1 MDLILFQ
8 EAYPEIEDVQTL
20 LSLSEVN
27 LSHRNIPRID
37 SLELFSN
44 LQRLDLSHNS
54 IVIIENIR
62 FLSSLVHLD
71 VSYNLIKEI
80 SPSELPKSLQS
91 LQVTGNPL
99 VNDLLDIEGVLILNS
114 SLPISVPDIA
124 DPLQDDVCEE
134 DSGSSSPLD
143 ADELLRQIVQRKS
156 RIESLSSSGNVL
168 SKLLNELEES
178 ASMGE
183 NFITSRSREISNRLR
198 QRMED
203 HEVLLSETNQISFDL
218 RNQ

>member
-1 MDLILFQ
+1 MDLSLFQ
-8 EAYPEIEDVQTL
+8 GAYPEIEDVQTL
-20 LSLSEVN
+20 LSLSEVT

-37 SLELFSN
+37 RLELFSN

-80 SPSELPKSLQS
+80 YPSELPKSLQS

-99 VNDLLDIEGVLILNS
+99 VKDLLHIEGVLILNS
-114 SLPISVPDIA
+114 SLPISVPGIA

-134 DSGSSSPLD
+134 ESGSSYLD
-143 ADELLRQIVQRKS
+143 ADELLRQIVKRKS

-203 HEVLLSETNQISFDL
+203 HEVGTNQISFDI